1 MHMGSAMPCNL
12 RKPSGTSSL
21 KAPTGPEE
29 KTRDERRQE
38 EILCSRHH
46 KSKTVHTCKCEAHE
60 STRKRIP
67 QTQSKDHEDRIAE
80 KGFNSLSHY
89 NLVHK
94 FIPMLQALKTLEAQ
108 AAVDRE
114 WEKLK
119 NLPAWQ
125 ESKVKS
131 KQEVIEQAQKEGKTV
146 HFATIMDLCHFES
159 SELDKKIQNKKNV
172 LYNVVLLCK
181 MTQARMLCSPSRDLP
196 RHT

>member
-1 MHMGSAMPCNL
+1 MKPWECAGVLVMHMGSAMPCNL

-60 STRKRIP
+60 STRKRKP
-67 QTQSKDHEDRIAE
+67 QTQSKEHEDRTAE
-80 KGFNSLSHY
+80 KEFHSLSHY

-108 AAVDRE
+108 GR
-114 WEKLK
+114 
-119 NLPAWQ
+119 
-125 ESKVKS
+125 S
-131 KQEVIEQAQKEGKTV
+131 
-146 HFATIMDLCHFES
+146 
-159 SELDKKIQNKKNV
+159 
-172 LYNVVLLCK
+172 
-181 MTQARMLCSPSRDLP
+181 
-196 RHT
+196 